1 MFEMIRYR
9 EQDEGLFPKGVDL
22 RCECTAFAFEPLDKF
37 ETINDKY
44 AVLKDDV
51 IITCPICGKSQS
63 APDKYIPKETQIP
76 ASMVRHS
83 PECPV
88 CHSLDV
94 EKIGAIKKYSSF
106 AVMGVFSPNLGKQ
119 FHCRSCGYRF

>member
-1 MFEMIRYR
+1 MFEMMCVVRS
-9 EQDEGLFPKGVDL
+9 QTPPCVDL
-22 RCECTAFAFEPLDKF
+22 RCLECGYNLSLEFDKF
-37 ETINDKY
+37 ETINNNY
-44 AVLKDDV
+44 V
-51 IITCPICGKSQS
+51 ILNDNVNLSCPNCKNTQS
-63 APDKYIPKETQIP
+63 DKYIPYQNT
-76 ASMVRHS
+76 RHS